1 MEGATMHLHAFRDES
16 RSGHLDI
23 VGDGKHR
30 WTIDLIT
37 VAAAAV
43 LVVGFVAA
51 IAAQLL
57 W

>member
-1 MEGATMHLHAFRDES
+1 MHLHAFRDES